1 MSKQKRIL
9 TEDEKI
15 QIQKSKNELNEYRE
29 NIRYIEEKLN
39 DTEEIR
45 SKVEKV
51 TTILSPTKTN
61 TSRES
66 LDKFADAISRLEDL
80 KIDCSK
86 KMEELL
92 VKKFIID
99 EKIER
104 VEQPYKNVLFYRYT
118 RGKSWRS
125 VADELG
131 YKEDYIYDLHGE
143 ALYLYSKI

>member
-9 TEDEKI
+9 TEKEKI
-15 QIQKSKNELNEYRE
+15 QIQESKNELNEYRE
-29 NIRYIEEKLN
+29 NIKYIEEKLN

-51 TTILSPTKTN
+51 TTILSLVKIN
-61 TSRES
+61 SSNES
-66 LDKFADAISRLEDL
+66 PDKFADAISRLEDL
-80 KIDCSK
+80 KIECSK

-92 VKKFIID
+92 IKKFKID
-99 EKIER
+99 EKIGKI
-104 VEQPYKNVLFYRYT
+104 EQPYRNVLFYRYI
-118 RGKSWRS
+118 RGKAWRI

>member
-9 TEDEKI
+9 TEAEKI
-15 QIQKSKNELNEYRE
+15 QIQKCKNELNEYRE
-29 NIRYIEEKLN
+29 NIRYIEERLN

-61 TSRES
+61 SSSES
-66 LDKFADAISRLEDL
+66 PDKFADAISRLEDL

-99 EKIER
+99 DKIGKI
-104 VEQPYKNVLFYRYT
+104 EQPYKNILFYRYT
-118 RGKSWRS
+118 RGKSWNDI
-125 VADELG
+125 ANDLG
-131 YKEDYIYDLHGE
+131 YTREYICDLHGE